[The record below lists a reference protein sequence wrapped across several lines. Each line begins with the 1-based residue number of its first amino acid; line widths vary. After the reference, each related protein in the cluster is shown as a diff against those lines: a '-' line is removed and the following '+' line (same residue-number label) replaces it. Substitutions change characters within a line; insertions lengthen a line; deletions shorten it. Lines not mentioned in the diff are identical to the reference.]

1 VPARDGEIVIV
12 SAVRPNGDGDQLVA
26 WVRRIEDL
34 KKGRYVSEIGRFS
47 QPPRIEDLAALT
59 LDNDDLEDIRRCR
72 SGACGVKLSDEEIAH
87 LRQTAAAAGT
97 SWKLVIQEAFR
108 GVVLARVQT
117 SRTDFLAYR
126 RTMTSRTLSRSLPN
140 SQPSSRSQGF
150 SSRASPDLPDY
161 LTQYPRRASAG
172 VESFFESFFSWS
184 KEALGGNRSLP

>member
-1 VPARDGEIVIV
+1 VPTRDGEIVIV
-12 SAVRPNGDGDQLVA
+12 SAVRLNGDGDRLVA

-34 KKGRYVSEIGRFS
+34 KEGRYVSEIGRFS

-97 SWKLVIQEAFR
+97 NWKPVIQEAFR

-161 LTQYPRRASAG
+161 LTQYPRRASTG
-172 VESFFESFFSWS
+172 VESFFYWS